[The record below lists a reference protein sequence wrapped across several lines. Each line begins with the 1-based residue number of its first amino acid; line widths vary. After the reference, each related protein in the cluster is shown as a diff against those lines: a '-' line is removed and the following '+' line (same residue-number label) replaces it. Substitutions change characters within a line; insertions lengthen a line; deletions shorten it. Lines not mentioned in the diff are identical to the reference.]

1 MLFLSCLPV
10 AYCVVWFEPSWHC
23 GPFSNQANIYHIVS
37 KKLESQLP
45 SSVNRVIDYVCSSAL
60 IIPLL
65 MFMLLIIY
73 YMSASLTSLK
83 DANMDLKAQ
92 LRKDRDDT
100 VTSPV
105 DKKHVRIDEQSLTVN
120 HKDKEF

>member
-23 GPFSNQANIYHIVS
+23 GPFSNQANIYHILTR
-37 KKLESQLP
+37 KLESQLP
-45 SSVNRVIDYVCSSAL
+45 ATVNRVIDYICSPAL

-65 MFMLLIIY
+65 MFMMLILY

-83 DANMDLKAQ
+83 DTNDDLKAQ
-92 LRKDRDDT
+92 LRKDRDDP
-100 VTSPV
+100 VASPTE
-105 DKKHVRIDEQSLTVN
+105 KKHVRIDETNVDQLS
-120 HKDKEF
+120 KDK